1 MDCTYKANK
10 YKMPLFHIV
19 GFSLTNR
26 NVSGDFC
33 LMKNETEHSYT
44 WALNKYIEK
53 VLNNTN
59 LFPPPVI
66 VIDRDQALK
75 NSLKKLFPDSKVMLS
90 IWHINE
96 DTGFQ
101 RDDQIVEKERKNE
114 AKKIFEDIGEDP
126 FQRPMAEI
134 TPILQHFQDVLT
146 GKVPFDQIPKN
157 QEDDQYFE
165 EPLECKN
172 ICVRPQ
178 GANNEKKE
186 NHQDLELLKVNKR
199 EEEYPH
205 QK

>member
-1 MDCTYKANK
+1 
-10 YKMPLFHIV
+10 
-19 GFSLTNR
+19 
-26 NVSGDFC
+26 
-33 LMKNETEHSYT
+33 
-44 WALNKYIEK
+44 
-53 VLNNTN
+53 
-59 LFPPPVI
+59 
-66 VIDRDQALK
+66 
-75 NSLKKLFPDSKVMLS
+75 
-90 IWHINE
+90 
-96 DTGFQ
+96 TGFQ

-134 TPILQHFQDVLT
+134 TPILQHFQDFLT

-172 ICVRPQ
+172 ICGRPQ
-178 GANNEKKE
+178 GANNENKNQKKE

-199 EEEYPH
+199 EEEDPH